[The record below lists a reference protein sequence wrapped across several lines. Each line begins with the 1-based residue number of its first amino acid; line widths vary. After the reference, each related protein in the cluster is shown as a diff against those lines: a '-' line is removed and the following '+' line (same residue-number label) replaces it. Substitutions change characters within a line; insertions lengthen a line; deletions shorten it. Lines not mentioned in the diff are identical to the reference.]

1 MEYFINPIIARI
13 AVVKVLIIEESQYL
27 QIYVLGMSYQMDEL
41 TP

>member
-1 MEYFINPIIARI
+1 MEYFINPVIARI
-13 AVVKVLIIEESQYL
+13 KVVKVLIIEESLYL